1 MQEPNTDQSTGLHI
15 DGDLQIDTRWQKYRN
30 MEDKSFGQVLI
41 RFADIGGTH
50 TEKNSNTGKLIIGF
64 QVLVDISGGETFQI
78 AQQPQGQQ
86 KPRMISLGGIWFL
99 VEDPCLEMI
108 LTQGNNMT
116 GKFQSRSHAGMELRP
131 MDDGLFVVFQIQ
143 ADFYFVWHYA
153 TEIYFWDF
161 YDIGNE

>member
-64 QVLVDISGGETFQI
+64 
-78 AQQPQGQQ
+78 
-86 KPRMISLGGIWFL
+86 
-99 VEDPCLEMI
+99 
-108 LTQGNNMT
+108 
-116 GKFQSRSHAGMELRP
+116 
-131 MDDGLFVVFQIQ
+131 
-143 ADFYFVWHYA
+143 
-153 TEIYFWDF
+153 
-161 YDIGNE
+161 